1 MNFEVFNYI
10 NIHTKKRSTK
20 TIGKKEKT
28 NHFNLNKENILFS
41 LAEINDELVNQIDV
55 IKQNKTTNTTEF
67 LIQVTNFLS
76 ILYHRANELR
86 VLLGN
91 YDIITNKE
99 TGDAGEMYWLV
110 KPEAKLF
117 WEEAKLYKTG
127 ENKLTR
133 NVYFFNLR
141 KHNLLYFDTK
151 MGVKCI
157 EIRFISITISNA
169 F

>member
-141 KHNLLYFDTK
+141 KHNLLYFDT
-151 MGVKCI
+151 
-157 EIRFISITISNA
+157 
-169 F
+169 